1 MDRIFRENRFFF
13 YFLQLIWLSHFIQ
26 VLTPET
32 GFDAVWYHLPVV
44 DSIVQ
49 NKAIVFS
56 LELYQ
61 SLNPLFS
68 DLFFLV
74 GYYFFGTTG
83 AKLVA
88 YFFALM
94 LVFTTYKLARRFLNT
109 KISLA
114 VVTLVSTFQVISW
127 QSSSFYVD
135 SAKAFWEVLA
145 IFFVIKG
152 INTNDTKNLLF
163 SALAFSASLATKL
176 FSIVLFPV
184 FTIIFKIYLP
194 KNKKQFW
201 PVTFFL
207 SLTLLFPIPFY
218 INTYLQTGNPF
229 YSISL
234 HLEKLSEIGGHPNFL
249 NYFLNRTATLIFS
262 PLKLIFVRDYVSPI
276 IPMLIIPVFLKLKNI
291 VKDPKL
297 LILLTFSIFQW
308 LVWWYIPPFSTRY
321 ALSGFII
328 LTILGVSVL
337 IKYFPKIKPAQIIFA
352 LIIFATINML
362 PRIWVNIRSL
372 KYIIGNQTQQE
383 YLEQFYDGSIDEK
396 LKSWYKLR

>member
-1 MDRIFRENRFFF
+1 MDRIFRENRFLL
-13 YFLQLIWLSHFIQ
+13 YFLQLIWFSHFIQ

-44 DSIVQ
+44 DSIIK

-56 LELYQ
+56 PELYQ

-74 GYYFFGTTG
+74 GYYFLGTTG
-83 AKLVA
+83 AKLIA
-88 YFFALM
+88 YFFALS
-94 LVFTTYKLARRFLNT
+94 LALTTYKLAMQYLNT

-135 SAKAFWEVLA
+135 AAKAFWEVLA
-145 IFFVIKG
+145 IYFVVKSIDVHK
-152 INTNDTKNLLF
+152 TKNLIF

-176 FSIVLFPV
+176 FSIFLYPV
-184 FTIIFKIYLP
+184 YAIILKISLP

-201 PVTFFL
+201 PLSFFL
-207 SLTLLFPIPFY
+207 SLTLLFPIHFY
-218 INTYLQTGNPF
+218 INTYLKTGNPF
-229 YSISL
+229 YSFSL
-234 HLEKLSEIGGHPNFL
+234 HLEKLSEIGGYSNFL
-249 NYFLNRTATLIFS
+249 SYFLNRTATLIFS
-262 PLKLIFVRDYVSPI
+262 PLKLIFVRDYTSPI

-291 VKDPKL
+291 IKDRKL
-297 LILLTFSIFQW
+297 LILLTFSLFQW
-308 LVWWYIPPFSTRY
+308 LVWWYIPPLSTRY
-321 ALSGFII
+321 ALSGFIT

-337 IKYFPKIKPAQIIFA
+337 IKFFPKIKPAQIIFA
-352 LIIFATINML
+352 LIFFATINML

-372 KYIIGNQTQQE
+372 KYILENQTQQE

-396 LKSWYKLR
+396 LKSWYKLG